1 MNFNQNNPM
10 FNAFGG
16 YQNFQ
21 MQFNNFV
28 NSLGQQDPQALVQQM
43 LNSGKMSP
51 QQFEQLRQQAN
62 MLTGMNF

>member
-10 FNAFGG
+10 FN
-16 YQNFQ
+16 NFA
-21 MQFNNFV
+21 
-28 NSLGQQDPQALVQQM
+28 NSLSQQNPQALVQQM